1 MAHHTTLPRLLEP
14 TAIDNAL
21 ALVKKFGSID
31 AIPPL
36 EVMKLNRADALA
48 VEWYEHHGKDMI
60 DNFLFE
66 KRGFVLTRTVVGT
79 LSVEAQQVLAWEKA
93 KPKKQYRK
101 LTFEQYVGELRNTP
115 FLIMNFPPELRCLI
129 WAQHMLR
136 NDVPINISDVTHD
149 KQRLSRNASAML
161 NHEIRAESFAIAW
174 QKTRIVFRVPNGPQA
189 RTVAH
194 LDKLVKWLD
203 ARGDEVVNNIS
214 EITICCSTKLPRTGW
229 TRRPVLYFDE
239 LREHT
244 KNIRQTYGFRWGGVV
259 EGVDRAKGVCG
270 HVCDDKRGHVVLMR

>member
-1 MAHHTTLPRLLEP
+1 MDFRSLSLDSIRDGYLDDGYEQRKWIYMAHHTTLPKLLEP
-14 TAIDNAL
+14 TAIDNCR

-36 EVMKLNRADALA
+36 GVMKLNRADALA

-66 KRGFVLTRTVVGT
+66 KRGFVLTRTVAGT

-101 LTFEQYVGELRNTP
+101 LTFEQYLGELRNT
-115 FLIMNFPPELRCLI
+115 
-129 WAQHMLR
+129 H
-136 NDVPINISDVTHD
+136 DVPIVISDVTHD

-174 QKTRIVFRVPNGPQA
+174 QKTRIVFRVPNGPEA

-214 EITICCSTKLPRTGW
+214 EITI
-229 TRRPVLYFDE
+229 
-239 LREHT
+239 
-244 KNIRQTYGFRWGGVV
+244 
-259 EGVDRAKGVCG
+259 
-270 HVCDDKRGHVVLMR
+270 